1 MSVTNV
7 TKKVL
12 LQKQIENTL
21 YSILPQTDATVVQY
35 TKGSDQDAQVTTVAA
50 ELAALATAA
59 ASVITEQQVDTKI
72 STAAT
77 NLYNQISGLADGE
90 SLAASFDTLKEISSY
105 LDTHGSVVAGFS
117 SDISALQTALGH
129 ASVAADPENEI
140 EAQAA
145 TGLFARI
152 ESLETAVAA
161 LQAVGATKVESSLTN
176 GKIKINGVDT
186 TVYDGDPTLIA
197 QDSTHRFVSD
207 TQTATWDA
215 KAGVS
220 VVSAMPAEPDANT
233 LYFVELA

>member
-35 TKGSDQDAQVTTVAA
+35 TKRSGQDAQVTTVAA

-90 SLAASFDTLKEISSY
+90 SLAASFDTLKEISAY
-105 LDTHGSVVAGFS
+105 LDSHGSVVAGNS
-117 SDISALQTALGH
+117 GNICPAGERQYRLQ
-129 ASVAADPENEI
+129 
-140 EAQAA
+140 
-145 TGLFARI
+145 
-152 ESLETAVAA
+152 
-161 LQAVGATKVESSLTN
+161 
-176 GKIKINGVDT
+176 
-186 TVYDGDPTLIA
+186 
-197 QDSTHRFVSD
+197 
-207 TQTATWDA
+207 
-215 KAGVS
+215 
-220 VVSAMPAEPDANT
+220 
-233 LYFVELA
+233 